1 MAKKTFDHA
10 VIFNGKFYPANTPI
24 EIKEDKVPDE
34 KKAVTKN
41 DRGAGKKS

>member
-10 VIFNGKFYPANTPI
+10 VIYDGKFYPPKTPI
-24 EIKEDKVPDE
+24 EFKEDKKPED

>member
-10 VIFNGKFYPANTPI
+10 VIYNGKFYPANTPI
-24 EIKEDKVPDE
+24 DVKEDKVPE

-41 DRGAGKKS
+41 DRGASKKS